1 MEINAQFHLFQK
13 PINQFIVM
21 IALNKTNLTPEMTK
35 VQDTLEMTDE
45 GNPLLGVILTEII
58 LKIVEQKVKSF

>member
-1 MEINAQFHLFQK
+1 
-13 PINQFIVM
+13 M

>member
-1 MEINAQFHLFQK
+1 
-13 PINQFIVM
+13 M

-35 VQDTLEMTDE
+35 VQDIQEMTDE
-45 GNPLLGVILTEII
+45 ENPLLGVILTEII